1 MSLAPKQLP
10 DDPDKLKLL
19 LLKERSASIQ
29 REDKLKQKID
39 ILFEA
44 LRLEK
49 HRLYGTRSEKSF
61 DQSDLFFDEAE
72 TFVDGDNAVAD
83 EHDVTD
89 CITPTKK
96 RKPSVRKPLPPEL
109 PRLRHVIEL
118 SIEDRLCSCGC
129 TLVEIGEDISE
140 QVDIIPA
147 QVQVIQHVRKKY
159 ACKACDDN
167 IKTAPRADV
176 LLPKSIASGN
186 TMAYIITSKYADGLP
201 LYRLSGILG
210 RYGIDMPRQTLSESV
225 LKVAEKVAPLIEHMK
240 QSLMKS
246 PCLYMDETRTQVL
259 NEPGKTA
266 ESNSYMWVQRGGPPD
281 KPLIQFHY
289 DPGRSTATA
298 ERLLQG
304 FTGTLMTDGYKPYR
318 QVAKAN
324 GITHLCCWAHS
335 RRKFIDAQKA
345 QPKGKTGKADMAISF
360 IAKLYGVERQTK
372 MSDAAT
378 RHQTQ
383 QQTSVPVLKQFH
395 QWLIKSQQQVPPKTV
410 LGKAVNYT
418 LEYWP
423 ELSRYIENGEWPI
436 DNNPAENAIRPF
448 VIGRKAWLFSNSQ
461 RGAMASANL
470 YSLIE
475 SAKANGKEPYSY
487 LSWLFEKLPSADLK
501 NIEALMPWNMPK

>member
-1 MSLAPKQLP
+1 MSSTVEQLP
-10 DDPDKLKLL
+10 DNLVKLKALL
-19 LLKERSASIQ
+19 LEERSASVQ
-29 REDKLKQKID
+29 REDKLNQKID
-39 ILFEA
+39 MLLEA

-49 HRLYGTRSEKSF
+49 HRLYGARSEK
-61 DQSDLFFDEAE
+61 DAGQSDLFFDEADV
-72 TFVDGDNAVAD
+72 FVDGDDSVAD
-83 EHDVTD
+83 EHDVAD
-89 CITPTKK
+89 RITPIKK

-118 SIEDRLCSCGC
+118 SIEERLCSCGC

-140 QVDIIPA
+140 QADIIPA

-210 RYGIDMPRQTLSESV
+210 RYGIDIPRQTLSESV
-225 LKVAEKVAPLIEHMK
+225 LKVAEKVVPLIEHMK
-240 QSLMKS
+240 QTLMKS
-246 PCLYMDETRTQVL
+246 PCLHMDETRTQVL

-266 ESNSYMWVQRGGPPD
+266 ESNSYMWVQRGGPPG

-360 IAKLYGVERQTK
+360 IAKLYAAERQTK
-372 MSDAAT
+372 TRDAVT
-378 RHQTQ
+378 RHQTRQ
-383 QQTSVPVLKQFH
+383 QISVPVLKQFH

-461 RGAMASANL
+461 RGAKASANL

-501 NIEALMPWNMPK
+501 NIEVLMPWNMPK